1 MIDAERLAAAIGA
14 WLPDARWCAAR
25 ADGSDRLTLADV
37 GPLSDGLAI
46 ALVDRA
52 HESGADRYVV
62 PVDPQGRDAAGMPAL
77 AGRLVDAM
85 LGGTTFAG
93 RTGTFV
99 GHAIAAPAATDGG
112 WAADSID
119 VMPLG
124 VDASN
129 TSLLVRRGAA
139 AVIVKL
145 FRRCRAGIQ
154 PEVEVGAFFAR
165 QAPWA
170 AAPRLRGWLDHLPSA
185 GGPPTTLATVHDFVA
200 DHRSAWEVLLEI
212 VAGGALEA
220 GAPAPARDDLLGL
233 VAALGR
239 TTGDMHHA
247 LASRPDLAAF
257 APEVAGPE
265 RITALTAALVAHG
278 RGVLAR
284 MAAPPASVGTD
295 IVARLRALAATAP
308 ALLGRLEAAGRQG
321 EAPLIRVH
329 GDYHLGQVLVAR
341 DGPGWHLLVIDF
353 EGEPSRSLEARREK
367 SSAVKDVAG
376 MCRSFDYLLRAA
388 ARSGG
393 PASREAD
400 VRLLEA
406 RFLEGYA
413 AAGTGA
419 WWPRPD
425 DAAAVLDAYR
435 LDKALYELAYEL
447 DHRPD
452 WVDVPLAAL
461 EAIRGRCA

>member
-1 MIDAERLAAAIGA
+1 MIDAERLATAIGA

-25 ADGSDRLTLADV
+25 AGGSDRLTLADV
-37 GPLSDGLAI
+37 GPLSDSLAI

-52 HESGADRYVV
+52 HEGGADRYVV

-77 AGRLVDAM
+77 AGRLVEVM

-93 RTGTFV
+93 RAGTFV
-99 GHAIAAPAATDGG
+99 GHAIAPAAADGG

-154 PEVEVGAFFAR
+154 PEVELGAFFAR
-165 QAPWA
+165 QAPWD
-170 AAPRLRGWLDHLPSA
+170 AAPRLRGWLDHVPST

-200 DHRSAWEVLLEI
+200 DHRSAWEQLLAI
-212 VAGGALEA
+212 AAAGALED
-220 GAPAPARDDLLGL
+220 GASEPARRDLLGL

-265 RITALTAALVAHG
+265 RIAALTAALVAHG

-284 MAAPPASVGTD
+284 VAAPPASVGTD
-295 IVARLRALAATAP
+295 IAARLRALAATAP

-376 MCRSFDYLLRAA
+376 MCRSFDYLLRTV

-393 PASREAD
+393 PASRAAD

-419 WWPRPD
+419 WWPRND
-425 DAAAVLDAYR
+425 AAAAVLDAYR

-452 WVDVPLAAL
+452 WIDVPLAAL
-461 EAIRGRCA
+461 EAIRDRGS